1 MSKISFYEQLNKDI
15 SRMHQSKR
23 QYGNTWIIPA
33 QDKDINRILKMES
46 TTKED
51 KIDMYEIADVAMH
64 AETNFDISYNDAL
77 NLFEKD
83 RIIPGYETPVKE
95 IYKGIGKDYG
105 WSDLSTQIFDSFVK
119 EHGEQTIIL

>member
-46 TTKED
+46 KTK
-51 KIDMYEIADVAMH
+51 
-64 AETNFDISYNDAL
+64 
-77 NLFEKD
+77 
-83 RIIPGYETPVKE
+83 RIK
-95 IYKGIGKDYG
+95 
-105 WSDLSTQIFDSFVK
+105 
-119 EHGEQTIIL
+119 